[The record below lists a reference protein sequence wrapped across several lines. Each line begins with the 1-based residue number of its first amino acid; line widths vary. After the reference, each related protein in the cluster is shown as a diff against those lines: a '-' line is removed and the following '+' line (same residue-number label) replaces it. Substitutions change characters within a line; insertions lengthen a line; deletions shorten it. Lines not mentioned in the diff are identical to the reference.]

1 MTLNDLKWLKID
13 PIHKTDGQTDGRTYL
28 LAMVSPH
35 KEHLTMKKFSRAFVF
50 SGVSALSRLL
60 IFNFLYIMRKLSL
73 PWYLENE
80 RTRPDTRLSQLRA
93 GRQGSKLRSLYYL
106 GRSSEAKNRKK
117 VKCDGRTDGQTDGPT
132 DRPTKR
138 GVESCSTRLKKE
150 RKRMDLIKWW
160 PTDRSTKKWF
170 IE

>member
-80 RTRPDTRLSQLRA
+80 RTRPDTRLSQLLA

-106 GRSSEAKNRKK
+106 DRSSEAKNRKK
-117 VKCDGRTDGQTDGPT
+117 LSVTGGRTDRLT
-132 DRPTKR
+132 DRRTDRQSR